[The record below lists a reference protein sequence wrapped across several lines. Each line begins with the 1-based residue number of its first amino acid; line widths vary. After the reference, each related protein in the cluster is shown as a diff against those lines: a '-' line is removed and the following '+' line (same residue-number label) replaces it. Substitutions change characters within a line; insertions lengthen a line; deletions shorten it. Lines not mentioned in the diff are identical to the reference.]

1 MLVAPRDGKPTR
13 NDVQEFGRRTRRNLE
28 FIETAKQNDP
38 DARVHV
44 VTQLTLSL
52 LGIVI
57 FPYEKRA
64 ELKQAIFDKTIAE
77 IQSEGWLGWSI
88 TLDRPT
94 RPKNGRPPKLTT
106 TLEDLL
112 RHVRNAAVHGGL
124 TFSTDSASVCE
135 VAVTAEDKPGKK
147 DEINWRAEIEASEL
161 RTFCFRFLE
170 FVNGIVA

>member
-1 MLVAPRDGKPTR
+1 MLVAPKDGKPTR

-77 IQSEGWLGWSI
+77 IKSEGWLGWSI
-88 TLDRPT
+88 KLDRP
-94 RPKNGRPPKLTT
+94 PSKKGRPPKLTT

-112 RHVRNAAVHGGL
+112 FHVRNAAAHGRL

-135 VAVTAEDKPGKK
+135 VAVTAED
-147 DEINWRAEIEASEL
+147 INWRAEIDASEL